1 MQSTFIA
8 LVILNI
14 VGMLALFVRKSGL
27 QLQYLQLKKKAQDG
41 KIKDF
46 LFFNLQDAEARA
58 IRLQAFLLFP
68 MLYPVIL
75 DEERVELNEIK
86 SKVKRTHIGIYLSLI
101 LFIILAVYS
110 EKVFPS

>member
-1 MQSTFIA
+1 MQSTFIV
-8 LVILNI
+8 LVILNS

-27 QLQYLQLKKKAQDG
+27 QLQYLQLKNQAQVG

-75 DEERVELNEIK
+75 DEERKELNEIK
-86 SKVKRTHIGIYLSLI
+86 SKVKRTHIAIYLSLI